1 MPGNAAKLPQSGR
14 ANRGIETAPVQ
25 PAADPRQAPMT
36 TQIRDIVALIAV
48 ASLAI
53 LSVVYADTDLGQ
65 LFAAVLGYFQ

>member
-1 MPGNAAKLPQSGR
+1 
-14 ANRGIETAPVQ
+14 
-25 PAADPRQAPMT
+25 MT

-53 LSVVYADTDLGQ
+53 LSVVYADTDFGQ